1 MGGTGRP
8 HGPGLFAPV
17 DRRGAMRSFTGN
29 RPGKATLTGH

>member
-17 DRRGAMRSFTGN
+17 DWRGAMHSFTAN